1 MSDKVAWLN
10 SHFRVW
16 IVPLGKDIPEYEW
29 SVCCEKLD
37 QNGPVLYGLMPEAKW
52 MLRATFN
59 RIDLVSNACG
69 DPSKYDPASV
79 RFKCH
84 APIAADWRIEPLGT
98 FHSGGRAAVMF
109 YVHFHCSDVE
119 WVNVE

>member
-1 MSDKVAWLN
+1 MTDKRTWLN

-16 IVPLGKDIPEYEW
+16 IVSHGGSTPEYEGR
-29 SVCCEKLD
+29 VYCDKLD
-37 QNGPVLYGLMPEAKW
+37 QNGPVLCGLLPESKW
-52 MLRATFN
+52 MLMASFN
-59 RIDLVSNACG
+59 RIDLVSMSCG
-69 DPSKYDPASV
+69 VPSEYDPAGV

-98 FHSGGRAAVMF
+98 SDPDGIAAARF

-119 WVNVE
+119 WVNV